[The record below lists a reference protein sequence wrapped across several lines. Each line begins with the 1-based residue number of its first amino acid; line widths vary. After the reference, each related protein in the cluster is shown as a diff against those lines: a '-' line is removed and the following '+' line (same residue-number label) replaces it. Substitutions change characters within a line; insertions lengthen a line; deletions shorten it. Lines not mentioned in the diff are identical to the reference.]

1 MEYLSR
7 FIVNYSRNRSNIPFE
22 ANDVNLSLE
31 KVTQVP
37 TLGHFTFNEST

>member
-1 MEYLSR
+1 MRL
-7 FIVNYSRNRSNIPFE
+7 IVNSSRNRRDIPFE

-31 KVTQVP
+31 KVTQYVP